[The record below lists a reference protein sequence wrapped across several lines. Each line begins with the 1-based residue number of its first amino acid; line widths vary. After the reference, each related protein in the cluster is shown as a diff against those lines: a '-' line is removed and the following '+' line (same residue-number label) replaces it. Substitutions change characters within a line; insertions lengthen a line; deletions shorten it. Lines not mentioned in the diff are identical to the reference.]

1 MIKKTVSF
9 IFFLSLSFSLIAG
22 DAIKP
27 LDRKAIKNMSQEQRQ
42 IRVNVLEK
50 RLKEIQ
56 SMDLQ
61 SLGRSD
67 KKEIKMEVKD
77 INKELKRHAI
87 SGGVYISV
95 GALIIIILLLIILL

>member
-9 IFFLSLSFSLIAG
+9 IFFLFLSFSLIAG
-22 DAIKP
+22 DAITP

>member
-1 MIKKTVSF
+1 MIKKTVSL
-9 IFFLSLSFSLIAG
+9 IFFLCFSFSLIAG
-22 DAIKP
+22 EAITP
-27 LDRKAIKNMSQEQRQ
+27 LDRKTIKNMSQEQRQ

-56 SMDLQ
+56 SMDLA